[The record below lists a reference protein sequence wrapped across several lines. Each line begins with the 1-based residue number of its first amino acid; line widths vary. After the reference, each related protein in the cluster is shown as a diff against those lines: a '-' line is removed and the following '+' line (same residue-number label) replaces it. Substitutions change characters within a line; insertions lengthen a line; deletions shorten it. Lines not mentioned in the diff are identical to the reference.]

1 MDEEK
6 MNELLANSVQVI
18 KETSELNKES
28 ASIVKQLSHA
38 TTEQTKIF
46 VMQIEKLSKRLDV
59 AEEDRR
65 SLIRSIE
72 EKDKQIDRLLSL
84 LHDSI
89 TNHTNFI
96 QQQ

>member
-1 MDEEK
+1 MDEDK
-6 MNELLANSVQVI
+6 MNELLANSMQVI

-28 ASIVKQLSHA
+28 AAIVKQLSHA

-59 AEEDRR
+59 AEEERR
-65 SLIRSIE
+65 ALVKSIE
-72 EKDKQIDRLLSL
+72 EKDKQIERLLSL